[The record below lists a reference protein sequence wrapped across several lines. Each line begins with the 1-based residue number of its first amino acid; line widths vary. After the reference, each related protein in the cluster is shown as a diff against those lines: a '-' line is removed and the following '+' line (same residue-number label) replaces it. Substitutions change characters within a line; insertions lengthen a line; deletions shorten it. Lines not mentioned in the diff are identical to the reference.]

1 MSGSRVY
8 RFDKF
13 VIDLNRLALIVE
25 GVEVPLRP
33 KAFDTLK
40 VLAMRAGQVVTK
52 DELVAAVWPD
62 VIVNDDALAQC
73 VRDVRKALGDDAQ
86 QVLRTI
92 PRRGYMLAAD
102 VESVPQARSRP
113 KFPAW
118 AAVLVTSLVL
128 LALAAYWFATQDDP
142 IDPRAPRLTLVVLP
156 TVYAW
161 VEGRGSSHDPS
172 ITSAAP

>member
-1 MSGSRVY
+1 
-8 RFDKF
+8 
-13 VIDLNRLALIVE
+13 DLDRMALLVD
-25 GVEVPLRP
+25 GLEVPLRP

-52 DELVAAVWPD
+52 DELVAEVWPN

-102 VESVPQARSRP
+102 VESVPEAARGRRRSS
-113 KFPAW
+113 AW
-118 AAVLVTSLVL
+118 AAFASVPLIL
-128 LALAAYWFATQDDP
+128 LAIGAYLLATDQDP
-142 IDPRAPRLTLVVLP
+142 VAAGAPRLTLVV
-156 TVYAW
+156 
-161 VEGRGSSHDPS
+161 
-172 ITSAAP
+172 